1 MSKTTWTVKDLE
13 KLEKAYKT
21 GTVEVQYENNQR
33 VRYRSLADMRSLIE
47 EARNELG
54 LSNQWKVPFSVV
66 PRYRR

>member
-47 EARNELG
+47 EARDELG